1 VATLNDPIAT
11 SQLAR
16 FTFYAIMSSGDP
28 SAPCPSTAPSK
39 SEKAIQHACDI
50 FRVLFLPEDD
60 DDKIQQRL
68 SISWFNV
75 HSAISQA
82 GDLNQKERL
91 RNESEFNAYVT
102 ARGSNGERKR
112 ELIKLLR
119 SMAKQEVPWRNL
131 FQNGTF
137 FIPLTTSTL
146 IIIFYL

>member
-1 VATLNDPIAT
+1 
-11 SQLAR
+11 
-16 FTFYAIMSSGDP
+16 MSSGDP

-68 SISWFNV
+68 SISWFNI
-75 HSAISQA
+75 HSTISQA

-102 ARGSNGERKR
+102 ARASGSLQKYF
-112 ELIKLLR
+112 
-119 SMAKQEVPWRNL
+119 WD
-131 FQNGTF
+131 
-137 FIPLTTSTL
+137 
-146 IIIFYL
+146 Y